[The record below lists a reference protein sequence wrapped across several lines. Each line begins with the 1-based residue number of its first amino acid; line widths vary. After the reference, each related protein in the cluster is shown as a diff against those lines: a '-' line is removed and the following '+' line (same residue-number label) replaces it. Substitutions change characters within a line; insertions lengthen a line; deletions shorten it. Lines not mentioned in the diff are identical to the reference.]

1 MEFMKVS
8 LSKISRYAV
17 CNRARHIHSGRSGCK
32 VQCVY
37 MYHVCQEQIIF
48 VFSYHD
54 MKNNSYD
61 PPIQ

>member
-32 VQCVY
+32 VQCMY
-37 MYHVCQEQIIF
+37 MYHICQEQMIF

-54 MKNNSYD
+54 
-61 PPIQ
+61 I